1 MAKKFNTSVTCDP
14 KRHYMVDVTAKMKV
28 FEGLIDDKKY
38 FTINRARQFGKT
50 SALNWIYRNLSDR
63 YLVLS
68 TNFEIFSEENWA
80 STKSFCQYFCN
91 KLIKACEITQN
102 SEAINFWKQTQL
114 QMSVLTD
121 CDIDFVA
128 EKIKSFCKTIGRK
141 VVLLIDEVDQASNND
156 LFVRFLGMLRSLY
169 LTREQIEDDA
179 FTFWSVILAG
189 VYDVKNLKIKIRPEM
204 DHQFNSPWNVAAK
217 YTLDMAFNPQEI
229 STMLV
234 EYEDDYHIGFDIKEI
249 SEEIFKYTSG
259 YPVLVSALCKI
270 IDEELDKDWSKDG
283 VQNAVKRFLKD
294 PDATILKNI
303 TKNIESFPD
312 LKNLLRAI
320 VLENFK
326 VNYYADNLPLDLG
339 RTFSFIRPDD
349 NSNAQIHNLIFQ
361 QALLNYF
368 IAEKALSTLRGRG
381 NINIYIDKN
390 GDLDMPLLVERFF
403 DTVKQHRNDQQFLE
417 EQGRLLFL
425 CYLKPVINGTGFY
438 YIEPENDDD
447 SRMDLVVNYN
457 RKEYVVELK
466 LWYGTKYEKEG
477 RAQLAG
483 YLQQRGLHE
492 GYLVTFSFLKN
503 KIVEEE
509 PEWIEYDGKKIY
521 EAVI

>member
-14 KRHYMVDVTAKMKV
+14 KRHYMVDVTNKMKV

-38 FTINRARQFGKT
+38 FTINRARQFGK
-50 SALNWIYRNLSDR
+50 SSSLNWIYRNLSDR
-63 YLVLS
+63 YLVVPIS
-68 TNFEIFSEENWA
+68 FETESDANWQ
-80 STKSFCQYFCN
+80 SDQSFFKYFCG
-91 KLIKACEITQN
+91 KIVLFFSRIVGSDASMLDYWKAALEADIKDFDSFAVIISDFC
-102 SEAINFWKQTQL
+102 KQCGRPI
-114 QMSVLTD
+114 VLT
-121 CDIDFVA
+121 
-128 EKIKSFCKTIGRK
+128 
-141 VVLLIDEVDQASNND
+141 IDEVDQASNND
-156 LFVRFLGMLRSLY
+156 VFVRFLGMLRSLY
-169 LTREQIEDDA
+169 LTREQIGDDTV
-179 FTFWSVILAG
+179 TFWSVILAG
-189 VYDVKNLKIKIRPEM
+189 VYDVKNLKVKIRPETE
-204 DHQFNSPWNVAAK
+204 HQFNSPWNVAAK
-217 YTLDMAFNPQEI
+217 YTLDMSFNPQEI

-234 EYEDDYHIGFDIKEI
+234 DYEKDYHIGFDINEI

-294 PDATILKNI
+294 PDATILKSI

-381 NINIYIDKN
+381 SINIYIDEN

-483 YLQQRGLHE
+483 YLKQRGLQE

-503 KIVEEE
+503 KVVQEE
-509 PEWIEYDGKKIY
+509 PEWIEYDGKRIY